1 MTRLRWPLLL
11 LAAASVCALLA
22 VSSGA
27 EDDPMGPA
35 KPVTGDT
42 EAALTAR
49 LDGEI
54 AKVWERDGV
63 TPAQRSTDEEFL
75 RRVYFD
81 ITGGPPTPAEIL
93 AFAENTDERKRE
105 KLIDALVA
113 DPRFGRHIADQW
125 LPILLGRAQEQRA
138 GADHLLGVWM
148 ARQINAGKGF
158 DTLVYDILTASG
170 KMSDNPA
177 VGYWAAKNEQRA
189 PDFAGLASKH
199 FTGVQ
204 IQCAQ
209 CHKHPYEEL
218 TTADFAG
225 VASFFIGVRIRQD
238 GNTEPANAIIVD
250 DRVRLGKRPSE
261 ADLKKLDEK
270 RRKELEE
277 RLLYQSPKHLFGE
290 AVKLEDTT
298 LLRAAY
304 AKWVIAPEN
313 RQTRRYLANRFW
325 SFIFG
330 QGLQNPIDDFNSYN
344 HPSHPELLEALGDD
358 LLASKFDL
366 RRFYRVILKS
376 RTYQLSSQGGA
387 RKEGNVETWHYASYP
402 VKQLS
407 PEQFFGALLALT
419 TDVSSLREARKR
431 SEMNFDRVRKEAERQ
446 AKERAKEEE
455 EKAKEKPEAK
465 PGDATEGMKEGEMS
479 KEEKKE
485 AKKAAKEEE
494 KKYKKFDLE
503 ALDKFEALYKEM
515 PDDWFLRRALSA
527 TYASR
532 SSDDE
537 MMDAESF
544 TLTIDQALQVM
555 NGGLTSKISEYKR
568 GQPIYEIIKGNK
580 EPKDRVQALY
590 LRVLARKATEAETKR
605 TLEYISETVRAGS
618 KIEQAWEDVLFAL
631 LMTTEFAT
639 NH

>member
-1 MTRLRWPLLL
+1 MTRLRLPLFL
-11 LAAASVCALLA
+11 LAAASLCALLA
-22 VSSGA
+22 VSTSADG
-27 EDDPMGPA
+27 EPA
-35 KPVTGDT
+35 SPEKPLTGDS

-63 TPAQRSTDEEFL
+63 TPAARSTDEEFL

-81 ITGGPPTPAEIL
+81 VTGGPPTPAEIL

-105 KLIDALVA
+105 KLIDALLLDA
-113 DPRFGRHIADQW
+113 RFGRHIADQW
-125 LPILLGRAQEQRA
+125 LPILLGRAQKQRA

-148 ARQINAGKGF
+148 ARQLNAGKGF
-158 DTLVYDILTASG
+158 DTIVYDILTASG

-250 DRVRLGKRPSE
+250 DRVRLGKKPSE

-277 RLLYQSPKHLFGE
+277 RLMYQSPKQLFGE

-313 RQTRRYLANRFW
+313 KQTRRYLANRFW

-344 HPSHPELLEALGDD
+344 HPSHPELLGALSED

-376 RTYQLSSQGGA
+376 RTYQLSSGGGA

-419 TDVSSLREARKR
+419 TDVSGLRESRKR
-431 SEMNFDRVRKEAERQ
+431 FEMNFDRVRKEAQRQ
-446 AKERAKEEE
+446 ADEQAKDRAKEE
-455 EKAKEKPEAK
+455 KPMVE
-465 PGDATEGMKEGEMS
+465 GEGMKDGEMS
-479 KEEKKE
+479 KEDKKE

-494 KKYKKFDLE
+494 KKTKKFDLE

-515 PDDWFLRRALSA
+515 PDDWFLRRTLSA

-555 NGGLTSKISEYKR
+555 NGGLTSKISEYKK
-568 GQPIYEIIKGNK
+568 GQPVYEIIKSNK
-580 EPKDRVQALY
+580 EPAERVQALY

-605 TLEYISETVRAGS
+605 TLEYIGDTVRAGS